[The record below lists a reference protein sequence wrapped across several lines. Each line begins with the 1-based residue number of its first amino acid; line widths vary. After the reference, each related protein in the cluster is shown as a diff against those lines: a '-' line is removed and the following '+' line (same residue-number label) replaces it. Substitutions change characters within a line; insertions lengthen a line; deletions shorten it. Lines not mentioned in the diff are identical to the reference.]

1 MLQHLDIE
9 MIRQGIQLER
19 MGRIIEPHSTLE
31 ALLKTPCLGIQ
42 CMRRRRLLVESLL
55 LSVQHVQLDMPCS
68 ALGRESRPLRTLS
81 THSDACAQNAI

>member
-1 MLQHLDIE
+1 
-9 MIRQGIQLER
+9 

-31 ALLKTPCLGIQ
+31 ALLQTPCLGIQ

-55 LSVQHVQLDMPCS
+55 LCVQHVQLDMPRP

-81 THSDACAQNAI
+81 AHSYACAEDAI